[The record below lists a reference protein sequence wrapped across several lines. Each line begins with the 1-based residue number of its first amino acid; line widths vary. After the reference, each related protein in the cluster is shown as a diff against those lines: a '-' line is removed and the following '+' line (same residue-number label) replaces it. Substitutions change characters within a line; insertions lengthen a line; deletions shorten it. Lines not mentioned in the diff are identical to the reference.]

1 MINNECNKGSNV
13 FNSIK
18 TKKDTINLELNIIN
32 VTKGGNVLDSMPTHW
47 LEGYLQKSNVLT

>member
-18 TKKDTINLELNIIN
+18 TKKDTINLELNIVN
-32 VTKGGNVLDSMPTHW
+32 VTKGGNVLDRIADT
-47 LEGYLQKSNVLT
+47 LARRIFTKK